1 MASKG
6 RAWSWDELILICNL
20 YFSIPFGQMH
30 SRNPTVSALAQAL
43 GRTPGSIAM
52 KLVNFASLDPA
63 HKARGV
69 SGLSGVSR
77 ADREVW
83 EEFRSKW
90 SARVL
95 ESEEKLSKLLAP
107 PLKGPGK
114 EFARFPSPR
123 KATTTERSAT
133 VQIRTAQNF
142 FRKVVLAAYGSKCCV
157 TGIPIPDLLNAS
169 HIMPWSAFPEHRID
183 PRNGLCLAVHFDR
196 AFDCGL
202 ITFSPEM
209 RLVLSPELKGA
220 LPNEAI
226 DREFVYRE
234 GVSLRLPERFAP
246 SEEFLAYHREKIFL
260 R

>member
-1 MASKG
+1 
-6 RAWSWDELILICNL
+6 
-20 YFSIPFGQMH
+20 
-30 SRNPTVSALAQAL
+30 
-43 GRTPGSIAM
+43 
-52 KLVNFASLDPA
+52 
-63 HKARGV
+63 
-69 SGLSGVSR
+69 
-77 ADREVW
+77 
-83 EEFRSKW
+83 
-90 SARVL
+90 
-95 ESEEKLSKLLAP
+95 
-107 PLKGPGK
+107 
-114 EFARFPSPR
+114 
-123 KATTTERSAT
+123 
-133 VQIRTAQNF
+133 
-142 FRKVVLAAYGSKCCV
+142 V

-246 SEEFLAYHREKIFL
+246 SEEFLAYHRENIFL